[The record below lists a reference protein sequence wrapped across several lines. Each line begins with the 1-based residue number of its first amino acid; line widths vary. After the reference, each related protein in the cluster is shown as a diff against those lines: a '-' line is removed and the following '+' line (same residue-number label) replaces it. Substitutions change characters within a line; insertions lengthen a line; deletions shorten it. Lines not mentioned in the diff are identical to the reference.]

1 MDEKT
6 LLEVRIDLCNILD
19 ICVKTAQHRVGE
31 ISDEEYKK
39 NIESINT
46 MLKTTQKGLAV
57 KALEQ
62 LVGMMS
68 KDEE

>member
-19 ICVKTAQHRVGE
+19 ICVKTAQHRVGN

-39 NIESINT
+39 SIENIDT
-46 MLKTTQKGLAV
+46 MLRTTQKSLAM

-62 LVGMMS
+62 LVEMMGE
-68 KDEE
+68 DEE

>member
-19 ICVKTAQHRVGE
+19 ICVKTAKHRVGE

-39 NIESINT
+39 SIESIDT
-46 MLKTTQKGLAV
+46 MLRTTQKSLAM

-62 LVGMMS
+62 LVGMMGED
-68 KDEE
+68 KE

>member
-1 MDEKT
+1 MDEET

-31 ISDEEYKK
+31 ISDEDYKK
-39 NIESINT
+39 RIESIDT
-46 MLKTTQKGLAV
+46 MLRSTQESLAM

-62 LVGMMS
+62 LVGMMG